1 MQVVLNIPDVIPQEI
16 VNRILKQ
23 VESQLQVEE
32 KLARKSALRLLQP
45 NDEAV
50 KAKARQNLTQMVNQ
64 LRDSAEELGVVSEEE
79 ISAWVNE
86 ARVKNARHY

>member
-1 MQVVLNIPDVIPQEI
+1 MQVMLNIPDVIPQEI

-23 VESQLQVEE
+23 VENKLRAEE
-32 KLARKSALRLLQP
+32 RRAKNLILTLPKS
-45 NDEAV
+45 NDV
-50 KAKARQNLTQMVNQ
+50 TIKARQNLTKMVNQ

>member
-1 MQVVLNIPDVIPQEI
+1 MQVILNIPDVIPQDI

-23 VESQLQVEE
+23 VENKLRAEE
-32 KLARKSALRLLQP
+32 RRAKNLILTLPKS
-45 NDEAV
+45 NDV
-50 KAKARQNLTQMVNQ
+50 TIKARQNLTKMVNQ